1 LQMDSSNAVLVKT
14 EIETRNNI
22 EANESKNSLPILLV
36 IDDNPEIRKVLSS
49 IFSSTFQVLEAADG
63 EKGLKIA
70 QKEIPDCIISDIM
83 MPGMDGLLF
92 TKLLKENELTSFIP
106 IILLTAK
113 TSDEA
118 HLDALKSTADSFLT
132 KPFNHAILKETVNQL
147 IQERKKLQQRYSK
160 ELILK
165 PLDIVINSIDERF
178 LDKLQQLIN
187 EQISNP
193 EFSAEEFADKM
204 GMGKMQ
210 LYRKLKSLIGLS
222 ATEYLR
228 SERLKVA
235 ASLLKKGT
243 GNISEIAY
251 SVGFND
257 LSYFSKCFKEVYHCS
272 PSEFTKREAEE

>member
-1 LQMDSSNAVLVKT
+1 MDPSNAVLVKT
-14 EIETRNNI
+14 EIEDRTST

-63 EKGLKIA
+63 EKGLQVA
-70 QKEIPDCIISDIM
+70 QKEIPDCIISDVM
-83 MPGMDGLLF
+83 MPIMDGLLF
-92 TKLLKENELTSFIP
+92 TKSIKENELTSFIP
-106 IILLTAK
+106 VILLTAK

-132 KPFNHAILKETVNQL
+132 KPFNHAVLRETVHQL

-178 LDKLQQLIN
+178 LDKLQKLIN
-187 EQISNP
+187 EQISNS

-222 ATEYLR
+222 VTEYLR
-228 SERLKVA
+228 EV
-235 ASLLKKGT
+235 
-243 GNISEIAY
+243 
-251 SVGFND
+251 ND
-257 LSYFSKCFKEVYHCS
+257 
-272 PSEFTKREAEE
+272 